1 MTPSAG
7 DHVIGKKSIS
17 IVDINPNDMTV
28 TTSNENVFEVE
39 AVMDVTIDI
48 GKATT
53 LTLADY
59 LARGVT
65 SESSST
71 LQNCGQ
77 LSSSKPSGEQGTERV
92 MDLD

>member
-1 MTPSAG
+1 MSAQMTPSSS

-59 LARGVT
+59 LAQGTT
-65 SESSST
+65 SETSSALQTCRQLST
-71 LQNCGQ
+71 LK
-77 LSSSKPSGEQGTERV
+77 SSGDQGI
-92 MDLD
+92 

>member
-1 MTPSAG
+1 MSAQMTPSAS

-59 LARGVT
+59 LARGAT
-65 SESSST
+65 SEASST
-71 LQNCGQ
+71 LHSCGQ
-77 LSSSKPSGEQGTERV
+77 LSSSKPSGEQQG
-92 MDLD
+92 M